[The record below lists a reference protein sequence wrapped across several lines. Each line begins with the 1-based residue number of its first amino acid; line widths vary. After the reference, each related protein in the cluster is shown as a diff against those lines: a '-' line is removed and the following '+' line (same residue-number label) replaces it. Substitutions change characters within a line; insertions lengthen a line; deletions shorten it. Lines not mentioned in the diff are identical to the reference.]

1 MNINPKLGFY
11 TCNGQTFDSKIQAYL
26 YGAQVKQR
34 VEWNFNNDL
43 FNKHDWTIEPEET
56 LDQLYNAR
64 ARQLRE
70 QYDYIILSYSGG
82 ADSHN
87 ILMSFIRQGLHIDEI
102 VVNTMEKA
110 NSKFTVINP
119 TVLNPEHAA
128 AEHRL
133 NTIPRLKEVEHLIPR
148 TKINILDLSD
158 NLFQSLETAGNASWV
173 LDKREGL
180 NPLGATRFNY
190 IHFSEVRKRFDREKT
205 IALILGIEKPRTM
218 IIGNKFYTR
227 FSDRSANIVTVAEH
241 IKEYDNSTV
250 EFFYWS
256 PECLPLLTKQAHVI
270 KRWLETDPAKQKLWT
285 LDSVNRLY
293 RTVHERILRTLLY
306 TTWDNNFWQADKA
319 TKDWYSEFDT
329 WFIEGYK
336 GTKANDIWWEGINYV
351 KNNLPTFMLNYN
363 KDRQPDGLLILGHS
377 YFIGNMKTASDQESL
392 IKIN

>member
-270 KRWLETDPAKQKLWT
+270 KRWLEADPAKQKLWT

>member
-34 VEWNFNNDL
+34 VEWDFNNEL
-43 FNKHDWTIEPEET
+43 FRKHDWTVEPEET

-218 IIGNKFYTR
+218 IANGAFYTR

-256 PECLPLLTKQAHVI
+256 PDCLPLLTKQAHVI
-270 KRWLETDPAKQKLWT
+270 KRWLEADPEKQKLWSVE
-285 LDSVNRLY
+285 SVNKLY

>member
-1 MNINPKLGFY
+1 
-11 TCNGQTFDSKIQAYL
+11 
-26 YGAQVKQR
+26 
-34 VEWNFNNDL
+34 
-43 FNKHDWTIEPEET
+43 
-56 LDQLYNAR
+56 
-64 ARQLRE
+64 
-70 QYDYIILSYSGG
+70 
-82 ADSHN
+82 
-87 ILMSFIRQGLHIDEI
+87 
-102 VVNTMEKA
+102 
-110 NSKFTVINP
+110 
-119 TVLNPEHAA
+119 
-128 AEHRL
+128 
-133 NTIPRLKEVEHLIPR
+133 
-148 TKINILDLSD
+148 
-158 NLFQSLETAGNASWV
+158 V

-270 KRWLETDPAKQKLWT
+270 KRWLEADPAKQKLWT

-293 RTVHERILRTLLY
+293 RTVHERILRSLLY
-306 TTWDNNFWQADKA
+306 TTWDNNYWQADKA

-351 KNNLPTFMLNYN
+351 KNNLPTFMFKL
-363 KDRQPDGLLILGHS
+363 Q
-377 YFIGNMKTASDQESL
+377 
-392 IKIN
+392 

>member
-1 MNINPKLGFY
+1 MNINPKLGYY

-26 YGAQVKQR
+26 YSAQVKQK

-133 NTIPRLKEVEHLIPR
+133 NTVPRLKEVEHLIPR

-158 NLFQSLETAGNASWV
+158 NLFQSLEVAGNASWV

-270 KRWLETDPAKQKLWT
+270 KRWLEANPAKQKLWT

-293 RTVHERILRTLLY
+293 RTVHERILRSLLY
-306 TTWDNNFWQADKA
+306 TTWDNNYWQADKA

-363 KDRQPDGLLILGHS
+363 KDRQADGLLILGHS
-377 YFIGNMKTASDQESL
+377 YYIGDMKSQEIITSSD
-392 IKIN
+392 

>member
-1 MNINPKLGFY
+1 MNINPKLGYY

-26 YGAQVKQR
+26 YGAQVKQK

-110 NSKFTVINP
+110 NSKFTVVNP
-119 TVLNPEHAA
+119 TILNPEHAA

-133 NTIPRLKEVEHLIPR
+133 NTVPRLKEVEHLIPR

-158 NLFQSLETAGNASWV
+158 NLFQSLEVAGNASWV

-270 KRWLETDPAKQKLWT
+270 KRWLEADPAKQKLWT

-293 RTVHERILRTLLY
+293 RTVHERILRSLLY
-306 TTWDNNFWQADKA
+306 TTWDNNYWQADKA

-363 KDRQPDGLLILGHS
+363 KDRQADGLLILGHS
-377 YFIGNMKTASDQESL
+377 YYIGDMKSQEIITSS
-392 IKIN
+392 N